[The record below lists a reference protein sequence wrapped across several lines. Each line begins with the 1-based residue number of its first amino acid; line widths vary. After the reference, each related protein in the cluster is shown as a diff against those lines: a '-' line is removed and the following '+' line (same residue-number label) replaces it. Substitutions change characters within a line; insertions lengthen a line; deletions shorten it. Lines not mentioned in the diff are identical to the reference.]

1 MVGPDILPTNY
12 AKVGLINT
20 DQGVERKT
28 GKTVPTGQMTG
39 LHWMKSGF
47 PELKLSEVK
56 SIRRE

>member
-1 MVGPDILPTNY
+1 
-12 AKVGLINT
+12 
-20 DQGVERKT
+20 VERKS